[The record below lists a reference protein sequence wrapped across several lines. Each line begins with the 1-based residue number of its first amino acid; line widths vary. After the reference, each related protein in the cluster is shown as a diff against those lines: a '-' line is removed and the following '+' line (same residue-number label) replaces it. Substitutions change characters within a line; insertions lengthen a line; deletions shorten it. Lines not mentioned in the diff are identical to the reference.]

1 MAYKQTPLNMGSS
14 PLKGNY
20 ESGVDGIRY
29 VSTAPAFQDMQ
40 NKIAGG
46 TAKAIDGLKPKEPD
60 TSEETNSTSTTN
72 NYYNINQDKGKGFE
86 GFGDVSKSVSE
97 IPTSLKTG
105 ETPPMSASSGGGGGG
120 SGSGSDTIK
129 NRTKT
134 NVRLSDSQAWKG
146 LSSEEQSKWGSLGNF
161 KIEAQKYR
169 DNIGAKK
176 YNDLQTK
183 RTGVGEVGIRTRKYE
198 TKNQDPERLISD
210 ITTGKYYG
218 T

>member
-60 TSEETNSTSTTN
+60 TSKETNSSDYDRNSTTIN
-72 NYYNINQDKGKGFE
+72 NYYGNQDKGKGVYDFK
-86 GFGDVSKSVSE
+86 GVNTDFGLDYK
-97 IPTSLKTG
+97 P
-105 ETPPMSASSGGGGGG
+105 ETPPMSGSSGGG
-120 SGSGSDTIK
+120 GSDTIK

-146 LSSEEQSKWGSLGNF
+146 MSSEEKSKYGSLGKF

-169 DNIGAKK
+169 DDFGTKK
-176 YNDLQTK
+176 WDETQRET
-183 RTGVGEVGIRTRKYE
+183 TGVSQVGRRIRKYE

-210 ITTGKYYG
+210 TTTGDYYG
-218 T
+218 I

>member
-60 TSEETNSTSTTN
+60 TSKETNSSDYDSSITN
-72 NYYNINQDKGKGFE
+72 NYYYGNQGKDKGRFNFDVDVPTVKKLEIKGFDPKDFPTTE
-86 GFGDVSKSVSE
+86 G
-97 IPTSLKTG
+97 
-105 ETPPMSASSGGGGGG
+105 SGGGG
-120 SGSGSDTIK
+120 SDTVK

-146 LSSEEQSKWGSLGNF
+146 MSSEEQSKYGSLGNF
-161 KIEAQKYR
+161 KIEAQKFR
-169 DNIGAKK
+169 DDFGTKK
-176 YNDLQTK
+176 WGEQQEKT
-183 RTGVGEVGIRTRKYE
+183 TGVSQVGTRVRKYE
-198 TKNQDPERLISD
+198 TKNQDPETLISD
-210 ITTGKYYG
+210 ITTGNYYG
-218 T
+218 N

>member
-60 TSEETNSTSTTN
+60 TSEETNSSDYDRNSTVN
-72 NYYNINQDKGKGFE
+72 NYYYGNNGGLDE
-86 GFGDVSKSVSE
+86 VSKSVSE
-97 IPTSLKTG
+97 IPTSLKTD
-105 ETPPMSASSGGGGGG
+105 ETPSMSASSGGGG
-120 SGSGSDTIK
+120 SDTVK

-146 LSSEEQSKWGSLGNF
+146 MSSEEQSKYGSLGNF
-161 KIEAQKYR
+161 KIEAQKFR
-169 DNIGAKK
+169 DDFGTKK
-176 YNDLQTK
+176 WGEQQEKT
-183 RTGVGEVGIRTRKYE
+183 TGVSQVGTRVRKYE
-198 TKNQDPERLISD
+198 TKNQDPETLISD

-218 T
+218 N

>member
-60 TSEETNSTSTTN
+60 TSKENNSSDYDSSITN
-72 NYYNINQDKGKGFE
+72 NYYYGNQPQS
-86 GFGDVSKSVSE
+86 GFGGFDDVSKSVSE
-97 IPTSLKTG
+97 IPTSLETG
-105 ETPPMSASSGGGGGG
+105 ETPPMSASSGGG
-120 SGSGSDTIK
+120 GSDTIK

-146 LSSEEQSKWGSLGNF
+146 MSSEEQSKYGSLGNF
-161 KIEAQKYR
+161 KIEAQKFR
-169 DNIGAKK
+169 DDYGTKK
-176 YNDLQTK
+176 WDKTQAET
-183 RTGVGEVGIRTRKYE
+183 TGVGEVGTRVRKYE
-198 TKNQDPERLISD
+198 TKNKDPEKLISD
-210 ITTGKYYG
+210 ITTGNYYG
-218 T
+218 N

>member
-1 MAYKQTPLNMGSS
+1 MAYKQTPLNMGPS

-40 NKIAGG
+40 DKIAGG

-60 TSEETNSTSTTN
+60 TSKETNSSDYDNSVTN
-72 NYYNINQDKGKGFE
+72 NYYYGKGRFNFDVDVPTVEKLEVKGFDPKDFPTTE
-86 GFGDVSKSVSE
+86 G
-97 IPTSLKTG
+97 
-105 ETPPMSASSGGGGGG
+105 SSGG
-120 SGSGSDTIK
+120 GSDTIK

-146 LSSEEQSKWGSLGNF
+146 MSSKEKSKYGSLGSF
-161 KIEAQKYR
+161 KKAAQKYR
-169 DNIGAKK
+169 DDYGTKK
-176 YNDLQTK
+176 WDENQTE
-183 RTGVGEVGIRTRKYE
+183 RTGVTQVGTRIRKYE

-210 ITTGKYYG
+210 TTTGNYYG
-218 T
+218 I